1 MRKLYILPSPGILSN
16 RIVSIIELFSKEKAV
31 PCFFLKR
38 NLYSYRD
45 TDSITC
51 LSSFMDRINS
61 ISPCMASPTYT
72 YMKKIFSNPIDFS
85 KVDTL
90 VYHLPD
96 GPSFSVEMQGVEELF
111 DLEMEVGDICDT
123 SEIDGVVHF
132 FPRGNA

>member
-1 MRKLYILPSPGILSN
+1 
-16 RIVSIIELFSKEKAV
+16 
-31 PCFFLKR
+31 
-38 NLYSYRD
+38 
-45 TDSITC
+45 
-51 LSSFMDRINS
+51 MDRINF
-61 ISPCMASPTYT
+61 ICPCMTSPTYT

-85 KVDTL
+85 KVNTL

-96 GPSFSVEMQGVEELF
+96 GPAFSVQMEGVEELF

>member
-1 MRKLYILPSPGILSN
+1 
-16 RIVSIIELFSKEKAV
+16 
-31 PCFFLKR
+31 
-38 NLYSYRD
+38 
-45 TDSITC
+45 
-51 LSSFMDRINS
+51 
-61 ISPCMASPTYT
+61 
-72 YMKKIFSNPIDFS
+72 MKKIFSNPIDFS

-96 GPSFSVEMQGVEELF
+96 GPAFSVEMKGVEVFF

>member
-1 MRKLYILPSPGILSN
+1 MNGN
-16 RIVSIIELFSKEKAV
+16 DIIC
-31 PCFFLKR
+31 P
-38 NLYSYRD
+38 
-45 TDSITC
+45 
-51 LSSFMDRINS
+51 FMT
-61 ISPCMASPTYT
+61 SPTYT
-72 YMKKIFSNPIDFS
+72 YMKKIFTNPIDFS

-96 GPSFSVEMQGVEELF
+96 GPSFSVEMGGVEELF